1 MRRLRKKKGATGPG
15 TGAAALAPMVDML
28 TILLVFL
35 LKSWSTDP
43 PVRADDPS
51 FELPTSTSE
60 IPVKSA
66 VEIDVTDDGIY
77 IEGIRLTGTR
87 FYVDQ
92 DDTLIREVHDVL
104 AMNPSPVQVRMDE
117 DAPYVLLRKLLFTA
131 QQAGVED
138 VTVVAVSR
146 SSL

>member
-1 MRRLRKKKGATGPG
+1 
-15 TGAAALAPMVDML
+15 MVDML

-43 PVRADDPS
+43 PVRPDDPS

-60 IPVKSA
+60 KPVA
-66 VEIDVTDDGIY
+66 TTTEIDLTEDGIY
-77 IEGIRLTGTR
+77 IHDIRITGAR
-87 FYVDQ
+87 YYIDQ
-92 DDTLIREVHDVL
+92 DDTLIRELHDVL
-104 AMNPSPVQVRMDE
+104 AQDPGPVQVRMDE

>member
-1 MRRLRKKKGATGPG
+1 MRRLRAKPKPSVVG
-15 TGAAALAPMVDML
+15 GAAALAPMVDML

-43 PVRADDPS
+43 PVRADDAS

-60 IPVKSA
+60 EPVAAPTA
-66 VEIDVTDDGIY
+66 VDITDAGIY
-77 IEGIRLTGTR
+77 LEGIRVTGTR
-87 FYVDQ
+87 YYVEQ
-92 DDTLIREVHDVL
+92 DDTLIRELHDVL
-104 AMNPSPVQVRMDE
+104 AMNPGPVQVRMDA

>member
-1 MRRLRKKKGATGPG
+1 MRRLRKPKRPGVATA
-15 TGAAALAPMVDML
+15 AAALAPMVDML

-43 PVRADDPS
+43 PVRADDTT

-60 IPVKSA
+60 APVKSA
-66 VEIDVTDDGIY
+66 TQIDITDDGIY
-77 IEGIRLTGTR
+77 IEGIRIAGTR
-87 FYVDQ
+87 YYVEH
-92 DDTLIREVHDVL
+92 DDTLIRELNDVL
-104 AMNPSPVQVRMDE
+104 AKKPGPVQVRMDE
-117 DAPYVLLRKLLFTA
+117 EAPYVLLRKLLFTA